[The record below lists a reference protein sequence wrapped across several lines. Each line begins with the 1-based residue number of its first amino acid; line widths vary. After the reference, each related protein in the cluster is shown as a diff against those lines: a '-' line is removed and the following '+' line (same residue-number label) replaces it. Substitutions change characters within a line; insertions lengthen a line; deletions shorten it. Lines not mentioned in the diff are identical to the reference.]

1 MMNRPERTEYADFYA
16 NYVSLVPDAPIEEFL
31 LKQWDELVA
40 VIQGV
45 PEDEASKPPAPGKW
59 SVKEVLG
66 HLCDTERVMSY
77 RLMRFA
83 RGDQKEL
90 QGFEQDDYVAA
101 GDFNSRVRHDLMV
114 EFKNIRGATIALV
127 GSISPEDEVRTG
139 KANGNPV
146 SVRALAYIIAGHAQ
160 NHLNIYERAGVV
172 DSAKNSLRALWG
184 CASSA
189 VDALSLSLRPLNT
202 VGSLLPSREAGLE
215 CPGFEWLASSECQ
228 HEIKARGVGEVAK
241 VTVPREQGNACHQCN
256 SGRLAHRRAAPCV
269 ALPGPFDRSS
279 PARCQ

>member
-1 MMNRPERTEYADFYA
+1 MMNRPERNEYADFYA
-16 NYVSLVPDAPIEEFL
+16 NYVSLVPDTPIEEFL

-83 RGDQKEL
+83 RGDEKEL

-127 GSISPEDEVRTG
+127 GSISPEAEARTG
-139 KANGNPV
+139 KANNNPV

-160 NHLNIYERAGVV
+160 NHLNILKAG
-172 DSAKNSLRALWG
+172 K
-184 CASSA
+184 
-189 VDALSLSLRPLNT
+189 
-202 VGSLLPSREAGLE
+202 
-215 CPGFEWLASSECQ
+215 
-228 HEIKARGVGEVAK
+228 K
-241 VTVPREQGNACHQCN
+241 
-256 SGRLAHRRAAPCV
+256 
-269 ALPGPFDRSS
+269 
-279 PARCQ
+279 

>member
-1 MMNRPERTEYADFYA
+1 MMNRPERNEYADFYA
-16 NYVSLVPDAPIEEFL
+16 NYVSLVPDTPIEEFL

-127 GSISPEDEVRTG
+127 GSISPEDEGRTG
-139 KANGNPV
+139 KANNNPV

-160 NHLNIYERAGVV
+160 HHLNLMKE
-172 DSAKNSLRALWG
+172 
-184 CASSA
+184 
-189 VDALSLSLRPLNT
+189 
-202 VGSLLPSREAGLE
+202 
-215 CPGFEWLASSECQ
+215 Q
-228 HEIKARGVGEVAK
+228 RG
-241 VTVPREQGNACHQCN
+241 
-256 SGRLAHRRAAPCV
+256 
-269 ALPGPFDRSS
+269 
-279 PARCQ
+279 

>member
-1 MMNRPERTEYADFYA
+1 MISRPDRTEYADFYA

-45 PEDEASKPPAPGKW
+45 SEDDASKPSASGKW
-59 SVKEVLG
+59 SVKQVLG
-66 HLCDTERVMSY
+66 HMCDTERVMSY

-83 RGDQKEL
+83 RGDEKEL

-127 GSISPEDEVRTG
+127 GSISPEAEARTG
-139 KANGNPV
+139 KANNNPV

-160 NHLNIYERAGVV
+160 NHLNILQA
-172 DSAKNSLRALWG
+172 
-184 CASSA
+184 
-189 VDALSLSLRPLNT
+189 
-202 VGSLLPSREAGLE
+202 
-215 CPGFEWLASSECQ
+215 
-228 HEIKARGVGEVAK
+228 ARK
-241 VTVPREQGNACHQCN
+241 
-256 SGRLAHRRAAPCV
+256 
-269 ALPGPFDRSS
+269 
-279 PARCQ
+279 

>member
-1 MMNRPERTEYADFYA
+1 MMNRPERNEYADFYA
-16 NYVSLVPDAPIEEFL
+16 NYVSLVPDTPIEEFL

-45 PEDEASKPPAPGKW
+45 SEDEASKPPAPGKW

-114 EFKNIRGATIALV
+114 EFKNIRGASIALV
-127 GSISPEDEVRTG
+127 GSISPEAEVRTG
-139 KANGNPV
+139 KANGNSV

-160 NHLNIYERAGVV
+160 NHLNLMKER
-172 DSAKNSLRALWG
+172 
-184 CASSA
+184 
-189 VDALSLSLRPLNT
+189 
-202 VGSLLPSREAGLE
+202 
-215 CPGFEWLASSECQ
+215 
-228 HEIKARGVGEVAK
+228 
-241 VTVPREQGNACHQCN
+241 
-256 SGRLAHRRAAPCV
+256 
-269 ALPGPFDRSS
+269 S
-279 PARCQ
+279 PNVL

>member
-16 NYVSLVPDAPIEEFL
+16 NYVSLVPDRPIEEFL

-83 RGDQKEL
+83 RGDEKEL

-127 GSISPEDEVRTG
+127 GSISPEAEARTG
-139 KANGNPV
+139 IANGNPV

-160 NHLNIYERAGVV
+160 NHLNIAERRGDRSKARRAGLGTQRPPGLIYCFLVWE
-172 DSAKNSLRALWG
+172 SSKTSPPSPRA
-184 CASSA
+184 
-189 VDALSLSLRPLNT
+189 
-202 VGSLLPSREAGLE
+202 
-215 CPGFEWLASSECQ
+215 
-228 HEIKARGVGEVAK
+228 
-241 VTVPREQGNACHQCN
+241 
-256 SGRLAHRRAAPCV
+256 
-269 ALPGPFDRSS
+269 
-279 PARCQ
+279 

>member
-1 MMNRPERTEYADFYA
+1 MMNRPERNEYADFYA
-16 NYVSLVPDAPIEEFL
+16 NYVSLVPDTPIEEFL

-83 RGDQKEL
+83 RGDEKEL

-127 GSISPEDEVRTG
+127 GSISPEAEARTG
-139 KANGNPV
+139 KANNNPV

-160 NHLNIYERAGVV
+160 NHLNILQA
-172 DSAKNSLRALWG
+172 
-184 CASSA
+184 
-189 VDALSLSLRPLNT
+189 
-202 VGSLLPSREAGLE
+202 
-215 CPGFEWLASSECQ
+215 
-228 HEIKARGVGEVAK
+228 ARK
-241 VTVPREQGNACHQCN
+241 
-256 SGRLAHRRAAPCV
+256 
-269 ALPGPFDRSS
+269 
-279 PARCQ
+279 

>member
-1 MMNRPERTEYADFYA
+1 MMNRPERNEYADFYA
-16 NYVSLVPDAPIEEFL
+16 NYVSLVPDTPIEEFL

-83 RGDQKEL
+83 RGDEKEL

-127 GSISPEDEVRTG
+127 GSSSPEAEARTG
-139 KANGNPV
+139 KANNNPV

-160 NHLNIYERAGVV
+160 NHLNILQA
-172 DSAKNSLRALWG
+172 
-184 CASSA
+184 
-189 VDALSLSLRPLNT
+189 
-202 VGSLLPSREAGLE
+202 
-215 CPGFEWLASSECQ
+215 
-228 HEIKARGVGEVAK
+228 ARK
-241 VTVPREQGNACHQCN
+241 
-256 SGRLAHRRAAPCV
+256 
-269 ALPGPFDRSS
+269 
-279 PARCQ
+279 